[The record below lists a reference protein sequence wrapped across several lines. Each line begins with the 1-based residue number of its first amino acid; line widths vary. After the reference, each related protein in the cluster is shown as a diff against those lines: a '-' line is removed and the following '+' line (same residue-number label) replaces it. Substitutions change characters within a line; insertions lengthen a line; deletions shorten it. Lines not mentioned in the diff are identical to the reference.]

1 MELEAI
7 VKKLQLMAN
16 PKNVEG
22 MVRFGINPQNTLGIS
37 LYDLRP
43 LAKTIPKNHKLAL
56 ALWKTGIHEAR
67 LLAPI
72 VDIPREA
79 TEDQLEQWISDFDS
93 WDICDQCC
101 GNLFKD
107 TKFAKKKILQ
117 WSKRKEEFVKRT
129 AFALICEFA
138 YHDKTMKDEEFEK
151 YFTLIKR
158 EATDERNF
166 VRKAVNWALRN
177 IGKRN
182 KVLNQKAIKIAEE
195 LKKMDNKTARWIASD
210 ALRELTSEAVQKRLK
225 TKGDKINQ
233 YDHY

>member
-1 MELEAI
+1 
-7 VKKLQLMAN
+7 MAN
-16 PKNVEG
+16 ATNVEG
-22 MVRFGINPQNTLGIS
+22 MARFGINPKNTLGIS

-56 ALWKTGIHEAR
+56 ALWKTGVHETR
-67 LLAPI
+67 LLAPMI
-72 VDIPREA
+72 DIASET
-79 TEDQLEQWISDFDS
+79 TEEQLEEWVSDFDS

-107 TKFAKKKILQ
+107 TKFAKKKIWQ

-129 AFALICEFA
+129 AFVLICEFA
-138 YHDKTMKDEEFEK
+138 YHDKTAKNEEFEK
-151 YFTLIKR
+151 YFALIKR

-182 KVLNQKAIKIAEE
+182 LALNKKAIAVAQD
-195 LKKMDNKTARWIASD
+195 LKKMDNKTARWIAAD
-210 ALRELTSEAVQKRLK
+210 ALRELQSEAVQKRFRK
-225 TKGDKINQ
+225 K
-233 YDHY
+233 

>member
-1 MELEAI
+1 MDLEAI
-7 VKKLQLMAN
+7 VKKLRSMAN
-16 PKNVEG
+16 PKNAEG
-22 MVRFGINPQNTLGIS
+22 MERFGINPKNTLGIS
-37 LYDLRP
+37 LYDLRL
-43 LAKTIPKNHKLAL
+43 LAKATPKSHKLAL
-56 ALWKTGIHEAR
+56 ELWKTGIHEAR
-67 LLAPI
+67 LLAPMI
-72 VDIPREA
+72 DIPSEV
-79 TEDQLEQWISDFDS
+79 TEEQLEQWVTDFDS

-107 TKFAKKKILQ
+107 TKFARKKIIE

-138 YHDKTMKDEEFEK
+138 YHDKVMRDGEFEK
-151 YFTLIKR
+151 YFELIKR

-182 KVLNQKAIKIAEE
+182 LSLNQKAIKVAQD

-210 ALRELTSEAVQKRLK
+210 ALRELQSDAVQKRLAK
-225 TKGDKINQ
+225 K
-233 YDHY
+233 

>member
-1 MELEAI
+1 M
-7 VKKLQLMAN
+7 KLKEIIRWLKSHAN

-22 MVRFGINPQNTLGIS
+22 IARFGINPKNTLGIS

-43 LAKTIPKNHKLAL
+43 FAKTIPKNHKLAL
-56 ALWKTGIHEAR
+56 ELWKTGIHEAR
-67 LLAPI
+67 LLAPMI
-72 VDIPREA
+72 DISNEV
-79 TEDQLEQWISDFDS
+79 TEEQMEEWVKDFDS
-93 WDICDQCC
+93 WDIVDQCC

-107 TKFAKKKILQ
+107 TRFAKKKILE

-138 YHDKTMKDEEFEK
+138 FHDKTMKDKDFDM
-151 YFTLIKR
+151 YLFLIKR

-182 KVLNQKAIKIAEE
+182 LALNKKAIKVAEE
-195 LKKMDNKTARWIASD
+195 LRKIDNKTTRWIAGD
-210 ALRELTSEAVQKRLK
+210 ALRELKSQAVQKRLRK
-225 TKGDKINQ
+225 
-233 YDHY
+233 